1 MRLPFEVCLSIS
13 TIILKYILQSH
24 SQSAIISVD
33 LTLVKDDLES
43 VFQSFVILSL
53 KVVNISI
60 SPCISEMFL

>member
-33 LTLVKDDLES
+33 LTLVKDDSES